1 MIVMKFGGTSVK
13 DADAMRRVAGIIA
26 ERGSEKPVIVL
37 SALSKITD
45 LLEQALTA
53 AATQNTTEMK
63 SIMDTVRERHITLVA
78 ELFGVSSNVYNVL
91 DAINKEFE
99 RLNILL
105 SATVTLRAETENLYH
120 AVVSA
125 GENLS
130 TRIMTA
136 LLNQQG
142 IATDFIDAT
151 SIMFTKRS
159 RGKIRPDA
167 EKIKNACIRQIVPVV
182 EDRKVVVTQGFVAVA
197 EDGSPATLGRN
208 GSDYSASL
216 IGAALGVD
224 EIQIWTDTDGILTA
238 DPSIIPEALPL
249 ETMTFDEASEL
260 AYFGAKVLH
269 PASIQPALEAGIPV
283 RVCNSHRPESNG
295 TTILRE
301 RTEKESLPVKS
312 IAYKEGI
319 TLVTIQSSEMLLSP
333 EIIGDF
339 FKHLT
344 DHGKKVYAV
353 SKSANKLS
361 LTIENRDELNHLLA
375 DLNHG
380 GTVDIKQNKAIV
392 TVVGEGVQEDPRL
405 TGQIMELLT
414 GAGIRLE
421 LISQF
426 AGQISFMF
434 IIDESDIERTVR
446 LLHDRYIAT
455 G

>member
-301 RTEKESLPVKS
+301 RT
-312 IAYKEGI
+312 
-319 TLVTIQSSEMLLSP
+319 
-333 EIIGDF
+333 
-339 FKHLT
+339 
-344 DHGKKVYAV
+344 
-353 SKSANKLS
+353 
-361 LTIENRDELNHLLA
+361 
-375 DLNHG
+375 
-380 GTVDIKQNKAIV
+380 
-392 TVVGEGVQEDPRL
+392 
-405 TGQIMELLT
+405 
-414 GAGIRLE
+414 
-421 LISQF
+421 
-426 AGQISFMF
+426 
-434 IIDESDIERTVR
+434 
-446 LLHDRYIAT
+446 
-455 G
+455 